1 MRIGILGS
9 GHIGRTLAALWVW
22 AGHEVALSNT
32 RGPDTLREV
41 VEDLGER
48 AHAMTAADAA
58 AFGGVVVLAVPF
70 IRYRDL
76 PVEQLASKIV
86 IDTSNYY
93 PDRDGH
99 FDELDS
105 GESTSSEVIAA
116 ALPGARVVKAIN
128 TMYWERLRA
137 AGQPHGSHGRL
148 AIPIAGDDAEAKS
161 VVSQLLDEIG
171 FDPVDTGSL
180 RDGGRRQQPG
190 SAIYNVPLTRAGIE
204 QRLDAASKGS

>member
-32 RGPDTLREV
+32 RGPDSLREV
-41 VEDLGER
+41 VEDLGEH
-48 AHAMTAADAA
+48 AHATTATEAA
-58 AFGGVVVLAVPF
+58 AFGEVVVLAVPF

-76 PVEQLASKIV
+76 PVQQLTSKIV

-99 FDELDS
+99 LAELDS
-105 GESTSSEVIAA
+105 GDATSSEVIAA
-116 ALPGARVVKAIN
+116 ALPGARLVKAIN

-137 AGQPHGSHGRL
+137 AGQPRGSHGRL
-148 AIPIAGDDAEAKS
+148 AIPLAGDDAEAKS
-161 VVSQLLDEIG
+161 VVAKLIDEIG

-180 RDGGRRQQPG
+180 RAGGRRQQPG

-204 QRLDAASKGS
+204 QRLSAASKGG

>member
-32 RGPDTLREV
+32 RGPDSLREV
-41 VEDLGER
+41 VEDLGEHAR
-48 AHAMTAADAA
+48 ATTATEAA
-58 AFGGVVVLAVPF
+58 AFGEVVVLAVPF

-76 PVEQLASKIV
+76 PVQQLTSKIV

-99 FDELDS
+99 HAELDS
-105 GESTSSEVIAA
+105 GDATSSEVIAA
-116 ALPGARVVKAIN
+116 ALPGARLVKAIN

-137 AGQPHGSHGRL
+137 AGQPRGSHGRL
-148 AIPIAGDDAEAKS
+148 AIPLAGDDAEAKS
-161 VVSQLLDEIG
+161 VVAKLIDEIG

-180 RDGGRRQQPG
+180 RAGGRRQQPG

-204 QRLDAASKGS
+204 QRLSAASKGG